1 MKRIALSALIL
12 LSCSCYADNKQDD
25 ILKRLDQTI
34 ARHQVFQ
41 YQKEQQIEAL
51 KLQLNEHPLSPE
63 KRYNINKSICD
74 AYYYFQCDS
83 AIRYT
88 EENLE
93 IALRSGNKT
102 LIDETNMQ
110 LAGFFSTI
118 GMYKEAN
125 ELLSAINPDS
135 LDEWH
140 KIFFYNKQKELYKNL
155 SYNNFYE
162 KYYRELSD
170 RYRDS
175 LLLVIHPSEFQ
186 YRIVYAE
193 KLTDAERLSD
203 AKSILLELLDT
214 SVINH
219 ELAQVA
225 YSIARV
231 YSKEGNTEMKNRYYA
246 LSAIADIENS
256 VMENVSL
263 QLLAL
268 SLYESGDVRRA
279 YRYIDYSLKDA
290 IFCNAYIRTVA
301 ISKIYPIIEAS
312 FNEGINKQK
321 TQLTFFLIITG
332 LLSFFL
338 ILAVVYLYVQIK
350 KVIRTRKEISLVN
363 SQLQELNLQLQ
374 TSNNNLLEANLL
386 KEAYI
391 GRFLDVCSNYIDKL
405 DDFRRTL
412 NKKASDHKFD
422 ELSKILKSK
431 DIIEKEIAV
440 LYHNFDTTFLHLFP
454 SFIDDFNALLLPE
467 ERFVLKS
474 DELMNVEMRIFA
486 LIRLGI
492 TDSSKIASFLRYS
505 NQTIYNYRSRIKT
518 KALVPRE
525 EFEKMIMKIGFQIK
539 VRHR

>member
-34 ARHQVFQ
+34 TQHQVFQ

-51 KLQLNEHPLSPE
+51 KLQLNEHPLSLE
-63 KRYNINKSICD
+63 KRYNINKSICN

-93 IALRSGNKT
+93 IALRSGKKT

-135 LDEWH
+135 LDQWH

-454 SFIDDFNALLLPE
+454 SFIDDFNALLLPK